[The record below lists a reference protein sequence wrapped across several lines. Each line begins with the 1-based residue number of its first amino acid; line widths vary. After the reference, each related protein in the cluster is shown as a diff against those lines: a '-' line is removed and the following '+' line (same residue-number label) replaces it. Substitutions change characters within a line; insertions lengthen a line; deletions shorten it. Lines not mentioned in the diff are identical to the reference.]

1 MLIVNVRSVIVD
13 SLEAAMRRI
22 RYSVAMS
29 LDGFIAGPNGEAD
42 WIVMDPDFDFAA
54 IMAQY
59 DTYLMGRRTY
69 EVASSGGPGGDSQ
82 PTTVVVSR
90 TMRAADHPGVTVIA
104 DDLESRVRA
113 LRDGP
118 GKDIWLFGGGDLC
131 RSLIDLGLVDIVE
144 VGIMPVLLGQGV
156 PVVQPLAEPAKLKL
170 IGHHVYPKSGG
181 VGLEYEVVRQGS
193 GLRAHGSR
201 PARRRDAKSRRR
213 GLQKRGSRRRAKG

>member
-1 MLIVNVRSVIVD
+1 M
-13 SLEAAMRRI
+13 
-22 RYSVAMS
+22 
-29 LDGFIAGPNGEAD
+29 
-42 WIVMDPDFDFAA
+42 
-54 IMAQY
+54 MAQY

-69 EVASSGGPGGDSQ
+69 DVASSGGPGGDSQ
-82 PTTVVVSR
+82 PTTIVVSR

-104 DDLESRVRA
+104 NDLESRVRA

-193 GLRAHGSR
+193 GLPPSPKATAGQAKARGSR
-201 PARRRDAKSRRR
+201 PARRRGSKSRQSKSLR
-213 GLQKRGSRRRAKG
+213 GRSRHRAKR

>member
-1 MLIVNVRSVIVD
+1 
-13 SLEAAMRRI
+13 MRRI
-22 RYSVAMS
+22 RYGVAMS

-54 IMAQY
+54 MMAQF

-69 EVASSGGPGGDSQ
+69 EVASAGGPDGDSQ
-82 PTTVVVSR
+82 STTVVVSR
-90 TMRAADHPGVTVIA
+90 TMRPADHPGIEVVA

-113 LRDGP
+113 LREGI

-131 RSLIDLGLVDIVE
+131 RSLIDLGLVDTVE

-170 IGHHVYPKSGG
+170 TRHQISPKTGV
-181 VGLEYEVVRQGS
+181 VGLEYDVVRRGS
-193 GLRAHGSR
+193 GSKAHGSR
-201 PARRRDAKSRRR
+201 PARRRGSKSRQSGGR
-213 GLQKRGSRRRAKG
+213 SRRRAKR

>member
-1 MLIVNVRSVIVD
+1 
-13 SLEAAMRRI
+13 MRRI

-54 IMAQY
+54 MMAQY

-131 RSLIDLGLVDIVE
+131 RSLIDLGLVDTVE

-156 PVVQPLAEPAKLKL
+156 PLVQPLAAPARLKL

-181 VGLEYEVVRQGS
+181 VGLEYEVIRAGSRLKTRGS
-193 GLRAHGSR
+193 GPSRSRRSKSR
-201 PARRRDAKSRRR
+201 PSNPRR
-213 GLQKRGSRRRAKG
+213 GRSRPRAKR